1 MKNQKTS
8 IMMIIVKKENLWKVI
23 QSLKNISKFIV
34 LKSNNEQF
42 TDFFFV
48 IYEGDT
54 NNIIGSPN
62 LKFTIVHKKGRC
74 YYTINALNELIIQK
88 NGILDKQYLID
99 WEQYQNSILLLNKE
113 KKLIKVD
120 TKLHRIIKR

>member
-1 MKNQKTS
+1 
-8 IMMIIVKKENLWKVI
+8 MMIIVKKENLWKVI